1 MPDELTI
8 GQGNTTGVANGGY
21 SGHSNMFEYE
31 GESESTYAALTWSLP
46 SFEDENLSRDER
58 RAIRDFYAS
67 VDEESDA
74 EETTVEVSPLEFKL
88 PEMKGRKPPTSVIY
102 GLVGFLAIMMIV
114 VVRKSRKK
122 DPWS

>member
-21 SGHSNMFEYE
+21 SGHTKMFEYE

-67 VDEESDA
+67 VDEDSDA
-74 EETTVEVSPLEFKL
+74 EEADTQAEP
-88 PEMKGRKPPTSVIY
+88 
-102 GLVGFLAIMMIV
+102 
-114 VVRKSRKK
+114 
-122 DPWS
+122 